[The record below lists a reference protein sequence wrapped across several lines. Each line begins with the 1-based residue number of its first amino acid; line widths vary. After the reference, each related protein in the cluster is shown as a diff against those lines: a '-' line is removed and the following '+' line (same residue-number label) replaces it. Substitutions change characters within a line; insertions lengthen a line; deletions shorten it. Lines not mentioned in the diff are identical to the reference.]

1 MTGCAA
7 EQGHGRGRIK
17 QYLFPHPVKAPLIHK
32 LFTGKY
38 RILNHV
44 VFCSA
49 SAFHSQEI
57 RKIQVQKF
65 LATRGRRDAAAQ
77 EDGERTDKNH

>member
-1 MTGCAA
+1 MA
-7 EQGHGRGRIK
+7 EVRIK
-17 QYLFPHPVKAPLIHK
+17 QYLFPHPQLHPVRAPLIHK

-65 LATRGRRDAAAQ
+65 LVTRGRRDAAAQ